1 MNKRSDFQVAGVLVN
16 GDAFKVV
23 VSALYGYDAMR
34 NAEKFLGNKIKTGSA
49 MRVEHF
55 STAECSKCGVDVPE
69 PYQPTH
75 ACGFLGI

>member
-1 MNKRSDFQVAGVLVN
+1 MNKQGDFQVAGILANGEKFSVIVN
-16 GDAFKVV
+16 
-23 VSALYGYDAMR
+23 ALYGYEAMKK
-34 NAEKFLGNKIKTGSA
+34 AKAIVGQIKSGSA

-55 STAECSKCGVDVPE
+55 DTAECSKCGVDVPE